1 MTRKLIFILVAA
13 VFVFVSVDSSFAQV
27 STRAGAIF
35 GRVIDDKSA
44 PLPGVNTTLECDSL
58 GAPQTATTGPTGGFR
73 FANIPPGLCSVTLSL
88 EGFTEIRQEEVR
100 VSIGGEVQLSIT
112 MRPTLE
118 EEFVVVADTPVV
130 DTRKLGNETTFT
142 QEYLEQ
148 VPSGRDPWSDRSRP
162 PDATTRP
169 ASRSVPRSA
178 SSCSATRT
186 RTG

>member
-1 MTRKLIFILVAA
+1 MRNKFIFILVAA
-13 VFVFVSVDSSFAQV
+13 VFVCVLADSAFAQV

-35 GRVIDDKSA
+35 GRVQDDKGA
-44 PLPGVNTTLECDSL
+44 PLPGVNTTLECTSI
-58 GAPQTATTGPTGGFR
+58 GAPQSATTGPTGGFR
-73 FANIPPGLCSVTLSL
+73 FANIPPGVCSVTFAL

-142 QEYLEQ
+142 SEYLEQ
-148 VPSGRDPWSDRSRP
+148 VPSGRDRGR
-162 PDATTRP
+162 
-169 ASRSVPRSA
+169 
-178 SSCSATRT
+178 
-186 RTG
+186 